1 MNENQVVAK
10 HSKAIRV
17 ACRIQI
23 GAYHICHKRSQ
34 IFTSVH
40 RQCRCYVT
48 WEGSKV
54 SSTASSNA
62 GRTKTIELPDSFQTR
77 IHARAMW
84 ERARPC
90 INWQWRGLPGSPRDH
105 IEGYIMLW
113 LSSVH
118 IHKVTNLGRCRPCRP
133 CLPQVSLTHR
143 NAERFA
149 QMPRTRRC
157 TQDPSRLALLFAA
170 ALHWPGCT
178 SQLMNRSCKCCCRN
192 KLSSNSIYHI

>member
-1 MNENQVVAK
+1 M
-10 HSKAIRV
+10 
-17 ACRIQI
+17 
-23 GAYHICHKRSQ
+23 HIIFVTKGHRS
-34 IFTSVH
+34 SVH

-77 IHARAMW
+77 IHVRAMW

-118 IHKVTNLGRCRPCRP
+118 IHKVTNLRRCRPC
-133 CLPQVSLTHR
+133 LAQVSLTHR
-143 NAERFA
+143 NAERCTNASHATMHTGPEQTCSSFCGCSTLA
-149 QMPRTRRC
+149 RLHFPAHEQVLQM
-157 TQDPSRLALLFAA
+157 LL
-170 ALHWPGCT
+170 
-178 SQLMNRSCKCCCRN
+178 SQTF
-192 KLSSNSIYHI
+192 